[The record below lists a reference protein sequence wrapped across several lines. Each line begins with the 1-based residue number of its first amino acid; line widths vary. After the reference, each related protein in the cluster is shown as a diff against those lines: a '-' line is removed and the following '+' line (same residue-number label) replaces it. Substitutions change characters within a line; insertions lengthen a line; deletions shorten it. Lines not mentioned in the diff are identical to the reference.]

1 MKTLFRISI
10 LFFTFASTVMAGQQP
25 FYDRTHESR
34 VLGEPRHFRIFLP
47 PDYETSG
54 KAYPV
59 VYYFHGHSDRY
70 TLEHYD
76 QGKDTVPRLAA
87 FVASHPLIVVSV
99 DGYLAKTYGGFYGG
113 APWDIMKGEGQYD
126 FGAYFLEL
134 VNYIDGTYR
143 TLTDRRHRATCGLSM
158 GGFMSLYLSAR
169 YPDRVGSAS
178 AFNPGH
184 EFYVG
189 DPGQRVLWRLKDHTA
204 NHEHSMIRLIR
215 ASGDYISQYHEEARE
230 AFARN
235 PKVDFEFR
243 QDEYHRHA
251 ATSIEET
258 MEFHL
263 RAFATSSLDNLPET
277 WSYASPFHTF
287 SVWGF
292 QVESTGKTPGYT
304 CLEGVSQGGLRVLT
318 RQWGPDGPPV
328 ASRQITLTTDQRYQP
343 GASYRL
349 LDISLLSKGLTF
361 REIIADPQGRLHFTL
376 DGSGHQIGIAGPGT
390 SATVPVLLPLSD
402 RDRLISPPAK
412 EINLPIRLFNP
423 RGAALDKVKV
433 ELSSDYPTVEILQ
446 GTFTTGAIAPGGI
459 ADLSSQLKARFT
471 SGAGGLAPTRL
482 ELHITYDGW
491 QQATYPIDLLVVP
504 EVISAPAA
512 MEILDGRT
520 MTFKVFRQQGN
531 QGGGALIDRTVTEG
545 HGNGNGILEPGEEAT
560 IWVKMV
566 QGMDPFDKNSWHRCR
581 IYSDSAWLAERQL
594 LEEDKQ
600 REWTGAQER
609 TTLLALSAKAPA
621 GTAIP
626 LLLENESWSFYWTPD
641 VRYGKEPLYQP
652 YQRHTQHLHRQI
664 LTVP

>member
-1 MKTLFRISI
+1 MKSILRISV
-10 LFFTFASTVMAGQQP
+10 LFFTFASTLIAGQQP
-25 FYDRTHESR
+25 FYDRTYESKI
-34 VLGEPRHFRIFLP
+34 LGEPRHFRIFLP
-47 PDYETSG
+47 SDYEISS

-76 QGKDTVPRLAA
+76 QGKDTVPRIAD
-87 FVASHPLIVVSV
+87 FVASHSLIVVSV

-143 TLTDRRHRATCGLSM
+143 TLTDRRHRATSGLSM

-178 AFNPGH
+178 AFNPGP

-189 DPGQRVLWRLKDHTA
+189 EPGQRVLWRPKDHTA
-204 NHEHSMIRLIR
+204 SHEHSMIRLIR
-215 ASGDYISQYHEEARE
+215 ASGDYISQYHEETRE

-235 PKVDFEFR
+235 PMVDFEFR

-258 MEFHL
+258 LEFHL
-263 RAFATSSLDNLPET
+263 RAFSNSPLDNIPET
-277 WSYASPFHTF
+277 WNYASPFHAF

-292 QVESTGKTPGYT
+292 QVESTGKNPGYI
-304 CLEGVSQGGLRVLT
+304 CLEGISQGGLRVLT
-318 RQWGPDGPPV
+318 RQWAPDGPPI
-328 ASRQITLTTDQRYQP
+328 ASRQITLTTDQHYQP
-343 GASYRL
+343 GTSYKL
-349 LDISLLSKGLTF
+349 LDFSLLSKELTS
-361 REIIADPQGRLHFTL
+361 REIIADQQGRLHFTV
-376 DGSGHQIGIAGPGT
+376 DGAGHQIGIAGPGT
-390 SATVPVLLPLSD
+390 GATAPVLLPLSA
-402 RDRLISPPAK
+402 RDRMICPPAR
-412 EINLPIRLFNP
+412 EVQLPIRLFNP
-423 RGAALDKVKV
+423 RGAALDKIKA
-433 ELSSDYPTVEILQ
+433 ELSSDNPTVEILQ
-446 GTFTTGAIAPGGI
+446 GSCTTGAIAPGGT
-459 ADLSSQLKARFT
+459 ADLSPQLKVRFT
-471 SGAGGLAPTRL
+471 AGAGVLAPTRL
-482 ELHITYDGW
+482 ELRVTYDGW
-491 QQATYPIDLLVVP
+491 QTVTYPINLLVIP
-504 EVISAPAA
+504 EVLAVPAA
-512 MEILDGRT
+512 IEILDGRT

-545 HGNGNGILEPGEEAT
+545 RGNGNGILEPGEEAT
-560 IWVKMV
+560 VWVKMV

-581 IYSDSAWLAERQL
+581 VYSDSAWLTESQL

-609 TTLLALSAKAPA
+609 TSLLTLSAKVPA

-626 LLLENESWSFYWTPD
+626 ILLENESWSFYWTPD

-652 YQRHTQHLHRQI
+652 YHRHTQHLHRQV